1 MDDDTLEILRRQLL
15 RMKAEVDATEE
26 SSSDAAL
33 PVELDQASVGR
44 ISRMDAMRAQHMAL
58 EVGRRREVQL
68 SRIEGAFRRMVSGDY
83 GACYVCGEDIDPAR
97 LLADPTVTRCIRCV
111 E

>member
-1 MDDDTLEILRRQLL
+1 MDDDTLEQLRRQLL
-15 RMKAEVDATEE
+15 RLKTELEAMEETSSEATR
-26 SSSDAAL
+26 

-44 ISRMDAMRAQHMAL
+44 LSRMDAMRAQHMAL

-68 SRIEGAFRRMVSGDY
+68 SRIEGAFRRMAAGDY
-83 GACYVCGEDIDPAR
+83 GSCYVCGEDIDAAR
-97 LLADPTVTRCIRCV
+97 LLADPTITRCIRCA

>member
-15 RMKAEVDATEE
+15 QMKAELEVMEE
-26 SSSDAAL
+26 TSGEAAK

-44 ISRMDAMRAQHMAL
+44 LSRMDAMRAQHMAL

-68 SRIEGAFRRMVSGDY
+68 SRIEGAFRRMASGDY
-83 GACYVCGEDIDPAR
+83 GSCYVCGEDIDPAR